1 VRVHLAREH
10 ALEFELLH
18 LGIDVAEVGLDRARG
33 ALVVLAFR
41 EIEQLAGF
49 GQPLAQLVERGDDGV
64 ELGALAAEL
73 LRALGL
79 LPDGRVL
86 ELAQDL
92 GQALALALVV
102 KGTPSARSCAR

>member
-18 LGIDVAEVGLDRARG
+18 LGVDAAEVGLDRARG
-33 ALVVLAFR
+33 AFVVLGLR
-41 EIEQLAGF
+41 EVEQLAGL
-49 GQPLAQLVERGDDGV
+49 GQSVAQLVEGRDDGV
-64 ELGALAAEL
+64 ELGALAPEF

-79 LPDGRVL
+79 LPDRRVFQ
-86 ELAQDL
+86 LAQDL

-102 KGTPSARSCAR
+102 KGTPSARSCAG